1 MVQQGVQVPIQT
13 SINNTI
19 AVQYYAA
26 TLQLSVTP
34 QVTDDNNIFLIIS
47 VQNSTVGASVTT
59 AGPNINTQQAT
70 TQVLVPDGGTV
81 VFGGI
86 TVTGRTKSATYVPWL
101 GSIPLLGHLFK
112 TSNTQDSDQELLFFV
127 SPKVLTT

>member
-1 MVQQGVQVPIQT
+1 
-13 SINNTI
+13 
-19 AVQYYAA
+19 
-26 TLQLSVTP
+26 
-34 QVTDDNNIFLIIS
+34 
-47 VQNSTVGASVTT
+47 
-59 AGPNINTQQAT
+59 
-70 TQVLVPDGGTV
+70 V